1 MACGLGEKIFGDDE
15 KMTKVEFLMLLNV
28 GLSLLNL
35 SILMSELVVF
45 GAHLDNTDD
54 EEDNDDE

>member
-1 MACGLGEKIFGDDE
+1 
-15 KMTKVEFLMLLNV
+15 MTKFEFLMLLNV

-45 GAHLDNTDD
+45 GAHLDSTD
-54 EEDNDDE
+54 EEDDDDGTL

>member
-1 MACGLGEKIFGDDE
+1 
-15 KMTKVEFLMLLNV
+15 MTKVEFLMLLNV

-45 GAHLDNTDD
+45 GAHLDSTDD

>member
-1 MACGLGEKIFGDDE
+1 
-15 KMTKVEFLMLLNV
+15 MTRFEFLMLLNV

>member
-1 MACGLGEKIFGDDE
+1 
-15 KMTKVEFLMLLNV
+15 MTRFEFLMLLNV

-45 GAHLDNTDD
+45 GSHLDSTDEEEDD
-54 EEDNDDE
+54 ERDED

>member
-1 MACGLGEKIFGDDE
+1 
-15 KMTKVEFLMLLNV
+15 MTRFEFLMLLNV

-45 GAHLDNTDD
+45 GAHLDSTDED
-54 EEDNDDE
+54 EEDDDGTL

>member
-1 MACGLGEKIFGDDE
+1 
-15 KMTKVEFLMLLNV
+15 MTRFEFLMLLNV

-45 GAHLDNTDD
+45 GAHLDSTDD
-54 EEDNDDE
+54 DDKEDNDDE